1 MIVIK
6 LVSVSPFI
14 IRPFRKNNL
23 EKVNIRYII

>member
-14 IRPFRKNNL
+14 IRPFRKSNL
-23 EKVNIRYII
+23 EKLNTRYII